1 MKGSYIFIQ
10 NTESNEIL
18 RIHVKTPN
26 ITQTEFNTY
35 RDNKLVKD
43 LAIALLEG
51 SRTYKRKHKIS
62 THITNHFRDSPN

>member
-1 MKGSYIFIQ
+1 M
-10 NTESNEIL
+10 